1 MNNEDK
7 RLEALKSYEILDT
20 NPEIEFDNITFL
32 ASTLCNTPIS
42 TITLIDKYRQWYKSK
57 IGVEATESLRE
68 NSFCSLAIEKS
79 SETIVVERLM
89 EDADFRKVGLMN
101 GLTDSGFYAGVPIKE
116 NGTGLILGTLCVI
129 DYKNNS
135 LSESQIKSLEILAE
149 QTSKLFEMR
158 RRFKKLTKNNEYLHL
173 RYSEL
178 EKFAGVISHDMK
190 SPLNNIISLI
200 KLLKDDVDYKLSSDS
215 VEYID
220 HIEECSIQLKNYID
234 GLLNF
239 YKNDNI
245 DFTLKKELNIS
256 HLIDEIKLMQKD
268 FKNVNINYQSD
279 YNTININKYALIQI
293 LNNLIGNGIK
303 YNDKEIVEI
312 KIDFSENAS
321 YYIIKVTDNGI
332 GIDTKDYL
340 DIYESFKIL
349 NVKDRYGNYG
359 TGLGLSTVKK
369 IVDKLNGRIEI
380 TSELKKGT
388 TFTLFLAK

>member
-1 MNNEDK
+1 MNYEDK
-7 RLEALKSYEILDT
+7 RLEALNSYEILDT
-20 NPEIEFDNITFL
+20 SPEIEFDNITFL

-57 IGVEATESLRE
+57 IGIEATESPRE
-68 NSFCSLAIEKS
+68 TSFCSLAIEKS
-79 SETIVVERLM
+79 SETIVVEKLM
-89 EDADFRKVGLMN
+89 EDEDFRKVGLMN
-101 GLTDSGFYAGVPIKE
+101 GLTDTGFYAGVPIKE

-200 KLLKDDVDYKLSSDS
+200 KLLKEDVDHKLGTDS

-245 DFTLKKELNIS
+245 DFSLKNELNLAS
-256 HLIDEIKLMQKD
+256 LIDEIKLMQKD
-268 FKNVNINYQSD
+268 FTNVNVNYMSD
-279 YNTININKYALIQI
+279 YDTINLNKYALIQI

-332 GIDTKDYL
+332 GIDTKDFL
-340 DIYESFKIL
+340 EIYESFKIL

>member
-1 MNNEDK
+1 MNYEDK
-7 RLEALKSYEILDT
+7 RLEALNSYEILDT

-57 IGVEATESLRE
+57 IGIEATESPRE

-89 EDADFRKVGLMN
+89 EDEDFRKVGLMN

-135 LSESQIKSLEILAE
+135 LTESQIKSLEILAE

-158 RRFKKLTKNNEYLHL
+158 KRFKKLTKNNEYLNL

-200 KLLKDDVDYKLSSDS
+200 NLLKDDVDHKLGTDS

-245 DFTLKKELNIS
+245 DFTQKNELNLS
-256 HLIDEIKLMQKD
+256 SLINEIKLMQKD
-268 FKNVNINYQSD
+268 FTNVNVNYQSD
-279 YNTININKYALIQI
+279 YDTININKYALIQI
-293 LNNLIGNGIK
+293 LHNLIGNGIK

-312 KIDFSENAS
+312 KIDFSENAN

-332 GIDTKDYL
+332 GIETKDFL
-340 DIYESFKIL
+340 EIYESFKIL

>member
-1 MNNEDK
+1 MNYEDK
-7 RLEALKSYEILDT
+7 RLEALNSNEILDT

-57 IGVEATESLRE
+57 IGIEATESPRE
-68 NSFCSLAIEKS
+68 TSFCSLAIEKS

-89 EDADFRKVGLMN
+89 EDEDFRKVGLMN
-101 GLTDSGFYAGVPIKE
+101 GLTDTGFYAGVPIKE

-200 KLLKDDVDYKLSSDS
+200 KLLK
-215 VEYID
+215 
-220 HIEECSIQLKNYID
+220 
-234 GLLNF
+234 
-239 YKNDNI
+239 
-245 DFTLKKELNIS
+245 
-256 HLIDEIKLMQKD
+256 
-268 FKNVNINYQSD
+268 
-279 YNTININKYALIQI
+279 
-293 LNNLIGNGIK
+293 
-303 YNDKEIVEI
+303 
-312 KIDFSENAS
+312 
-321 YYIIKVTDNGI
+321 
-332 GIDTKDYL
+332 
-340 DIYESFKIL
+340 
-349 NVKDRYGNYG
+349 
-359 TGLGLSTVKK
+359 
-369 IVDKLNGRIEI
+369 
-380 TSELKKGT
+380 
-388 TFTLFLAK
+388 